1 MSFKMSQNFIW
12 TVNTIC
18 ILLQVIYLE
27 TFFIYPSFYSK
38 DMLSS
43 LSSFGKVLKCW
54 NNYIIYTV
62 IWNCSF
68 CIFLKLWCYWS
79 WVLQCEFQMHFK
91 SYFMK
96 IYNYFTFLL
105 LYMWQLTLLLIIAGL
120 GAFLVFIC
128 NLLD

>member
-1 MSFKMSQNFIW
+1 MSQNFIW

-62 IWNCSF
+62 IM
-68 CIFLKLWCYWS
+68 KL
-79 WVLQCEFQMHFK
+79 
-91 SYFMK
+91 
-96 IYNYFTFLL
+96 LL
-105 LYMWQLTLLLIIAGL
+105 LYLSEIVMLLIM
-120 GAFLVFIC
+120 GAPMWISNALQILFYEDI
-128 NLLD
+128 